1 MTHDLWSNLN
11 SKMVEYL
18 SSVSLRDLVHQQEGR
33 GVVIQDMRQKKIKV
47 ESAKAEKTAPALAAK
62 KETTPKV
69 PLVNSVFNLARQ
81 S

>member
-11 SKMVEYL
+11 AKMVEYL
-18 SSVSLRDLVHQQEGR
+18 SSVSLRDLVHQQSGR
-33 GVVIQDMRQKKIKV
+33 GIVLQDLRPKKIKTDSV
-47 ESAKAEKTAPALAAK
+47 RAEKPVPAVAAK
-62 KETTPKV
+62 KEDAPKH

>member
-11 SKMVEYL
+11 LKMVEYL
-18 SSVSLRDLVHQQEGR
+18 SSVTLKDLVQQQEGR
-33 GVVIQDMRQKKIKV
+33 GIVIQDMRQKKIKV
-47 ESAKAEKTAPALAAK
+47 ESAKAEKTASAVAAK
-62 KETTPKV
+62 KEVAPKA